1 MNLLITLHYHHFNLK
16 YYNTRI
22 HKNHETLTD
31 NSFCNIPN
39 FEIKNSVSGNS
50 TTILSDHL
58 PQFFLIPDFFSNS
71 PLSKYNIMNHN
82 WKNFNSQ
89 EYLEDFNKTNWDEN
103 LQLNKNSVNV
113 SFNNYLDIINTL
125 ITKYAPIKNLI
136 RSRGNFFK
144 SHG

>member
-1 MNLLITLHYHHFNLK
+1 
-16 YYNTRI
+16 
-22 HKNHETLTD
+22 
-31 NSFCNIPN
+31 
-39 FEIKNSVSGNS
+39 
-50 TTILSDHL
+50 
-58 PQFFLIPDFFSNS
+58 
-71 PLSKYNIMNHN
+71 MNHN